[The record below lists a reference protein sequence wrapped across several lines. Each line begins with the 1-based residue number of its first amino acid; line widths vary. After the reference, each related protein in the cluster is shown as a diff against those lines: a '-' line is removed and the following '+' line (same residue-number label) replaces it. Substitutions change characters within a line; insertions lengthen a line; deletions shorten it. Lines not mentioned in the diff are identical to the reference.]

1 MERAIA
7 YLEAKYNTVPDNP
20 VVGVV
25 RLSGLIFNEDRAAFR
40 EIARQ
45 LCL

>member
-1 MERAIA
+1 MAAMDARW
-7 YLEAKYNTVPDNP
+7 NTDPRDP

-25 RLSGLIFNEDRAAFR
+25 RLSGVAHAEERTAFR

-45 LCL
+45 LCE